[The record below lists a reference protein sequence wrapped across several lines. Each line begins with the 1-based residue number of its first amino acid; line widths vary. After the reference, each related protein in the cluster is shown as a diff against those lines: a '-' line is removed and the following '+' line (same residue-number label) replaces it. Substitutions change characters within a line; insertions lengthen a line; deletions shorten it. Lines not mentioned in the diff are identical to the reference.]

1 MANLKERYQN
11 EVAAELK
18 EQFSYANVM
27 QVPRITKVT
36 LNMGIGEAVNDKK
49 LIDNAIGDLEKLSGQ
64 KPLVTKARKSIA
76 GFKVREGWP
85 IGIKVTLRAE
95 RMWDFLDRLVYIAI
109 PRVRDFRGRNPSP
122 LTVAAITLWVCV
134 SRSSSRR
141 SSMIRSIASG
151 GWTSLSLR
159 PPTPTRKVVRF

>member
-11 EVAAELK
+11 EVVAQLK

-36 LNMGIGEAVNDKK
+36 LNMGIGEAVSDKK

-76 GFKVREGWP
+76 GFQGARRLADRYQSN
-85 IGIKVTLRAE
+85 TALRAYVG
-95 RMWDFLDRLVYIAI
+95 L
-109 PRVRDFRGRNPSP
+109 PGPSGEH
-122 LTVAAITLWVCV
+122 CD
-134 SRSSSRR
+134 SSR
-141 SSMIRSIASG
+141 A
-151 GWTSLSLR
+151 
-159 PPTPTRKVVRF
+159 

>member
-11 EVAAELK
+11 EVVAQLK

-36 LNMGIGEAVNDKK
+36 LNMGIGEAVSDKK

-85 IGIKVTLRAE
+85 IGIKVTL
-95 RMWDFLDRLVYIAI
+95 
-109 PRVRDFRGRNPSP
+109 S
-122 LTVAAITLWVCV
+122 VCGT
-134 SRSSSRR
+134 S
-141 SSMIRSIASG
+141 
-151 GWTSLSLR
+151 WTAW
-159 PPTPTRKVVRF
+159 

>member
-11 EVAAELK
+11 EVAAQLK
-18 EQFSYANVM
+18 EEFSYANVM

-76 GFKVREGWP
+76 GFKVREG
-85 IGIKVTLRAE
+85 
-95 RMWDFLDRLVYIAI
+95 
-109 PRVRDFRGRNPSP
+109 
-122 LTVAAITLWVCV
+122 
-134 SRSSSRR
+134 
-141 SSMIRSIASG
+141 
-151 GWTSLSLR
+151 LSLIHI
-159 PPTPTRKVVRF
+159 

>member
-11 EVAAELK
+11 EVVAQLK

-36 LNMGIGEAVNDKK
+36 LNMGIGEAVSDKK

-76 GFKVREGWP
+76 GFKVREG
-85 IGIKVTLRAE
+85 
-95 RMWDFLDRLVYIAI
+95 
-109 PRVRDFRGRNPSP
+109 
-122 LTVAAITLWVCV
+122 
-134 SRSSSRR
+134 
-141 SSMIRSIASG
+141 
-151 GWTSLSLR
+151 
-159 PPTPTRKVVRF
+159 